1 MRAIR
6 ARFPAAAIILTE
18 GAIVS
23 DDENPQRPQKAT
35 LRDDLAETVRRLGDP
50 RVTVF
55 PSTHYP
61 GDACNAHPTRDQHAA
76 MARDLEPAI
85 RRAAGW

>member
-1 MRAIR
+1 
-6 ARFPAAAIILTE
+6 
-18 GAIVS
+18 
-23 DDENPQRPQKAT
+23 

-55 PSTHYP
+55 PSKHYP
-61 GDACNAHPTRDQHAA
+61 GDSCNEHPTRDQHAA